1 MFDLFLSQI
10 ENCFDE
16 LFDLELQLCRIPSP
30 TRKEQKKAEFVRDWL
45 LPYGPVRIDEANNC
59 IFSGFDDGGD
69 DALIISAHTDTVFP
83 DLEPFEPVI
92 DGDILRCPGCGDD
105 TANLAAMMILIKYLA
120 LSGLKPQRPV
130 IFAAVSCEEGLGN
143 LDGAKKLIE
152 TFGDRTGAYI
162 SLDGDY
168 DSIVDSAVG
177 SYRYR
182 ITVKAPG
189 GHSYS
194 RFGNTN
200 AIAVISELI
209 TELYK
214 VQVPEK
220 ARTTYNVGTIEGGT
234 SVNTI
239 AQSVCALYEYRSEDR
254 ECLTYMS
261 GQFEAA
267 VNTVRGRYDDAQI
280 TAEILGVRPC
290 TGDVDP
296 AALKEL
302 ADTVETAIRAVVP
315 GDPLPHYASSTDCN
329 IPLSVGIPAACFGLV
344 QSSGA
349 HTREEYLQISSMK
362 TGIRISAELLR
373 NYFR

>member
-1 MFDLFLSQI
+1 MFDLFLRNI

-30 TRKEQKKAEFVRDWL
+30 TRSELRKAEFVRDWL
-45 LPYGPVRIDEANNC
+45 KPYGSVSIDEANNC
-59 IFSGFDDGGD
+59 IFRGFDNGGD

-105 TANLAAMMILIKYLA
+105 TANLAAMMILIKYLS
-120 LSGLKPQRPV
+120 LCGLKPLCPV

-182 ITVKAPG
+182 VTVNAPG

-200 AIAVISELI
+200 AIAVLSELI

-214 VQVPEK
+214 IQVPVQAK
-220 ARTTYNVGTIEGGT
+220 TTYNVGTIEGGT

-239 AQSVCALYEYRSEDR
+239 AQSASALYEYRSEDR
-254 ECLTYMS
+254 DCLAYMKE
-261 GQFEAA
+261 QFEAA
-267 VNTVRGRYDDAQI
+267 VDAVCGRYGDAVI

-290 TGDVDP
+290 TGDVDTGE
-296 AALKEL
+296 LHEL
-302 ADTVETAIRAVVP
+302 AAAVEKAIRAVVP

-329 IPLSVGIPAACFGLV
+329 IPLSEGIPAACFGLV

-349 HTREEYLQISSMK
+349 HTREEHLVIPSMK
-362 TGIRISAELLR
+362 TGIRIGAELLK
-373 NYFR
+373 NYFQ